1 MNDQLK
7 MDQTD
12 ELLDGDTLDD
22 LSTVEAVKKALV
34 VMIAQSVG
42 KDPAFAT
49 QQDWFFALAFM
60 LRGHL
65 SQAYMQNTR
74 KQFIEDPRRIY
85 YLSMEYLPGRSLV
98 KNLIDLGLLDV
109 TRQALAEMG
118 QDLDALEEVEHD
130 PALGNGGLGR
140 LAACFMDSMVTHN
153 YPGFGYG
160 IRYDFGLFTQGIED
174 GKQVEHPDNWLR
186 YGNPWEY
193 RRPDNMYPVNF
204 YGHVVT
210 TKDDN
215 GVETARWIDAENVV
229 AVAFDTPISGYRR
242 HGNVA
247 NLRLWTAKSTDDFDL
262 RHFNQGDYIK
272 SVEDKTSSETLSKI
286 LYPDDSTLTGQELR
300 LKQEYFFVSAS
311 LQDIFARFL
320 RRHDTLD
327 TLPEKIVIQLNDTH
341 PTLGVAEMMRLLV
354 DLNGYDWDTAWD
366 MTRRTFAYTNHTLL
380 PEALERW
387 PVGMMQHLLPRHL
400 QIIFRINAEFLE
412 TVKKAFPGDAGK
424 IRALSLIDDD
434 THSVRMAHLAI
445 VGSFKVNGV
454 AALHSDL
461 LRTRVFPDF
470 DKMYPGKFINV
481 TNGITPRRWLL
492 QSNPELSSLICQHI
506 SDGWPAELTQLEGLA
521 KYADDA
527 AFGKSFRAVKQ
538 ANKERLADMIFAD
551 MGLKVDPT
559 AMFDVHIKRI
569 HEYKR
574 QLLNILHVVTR
585 YNRIRDGKGG
595 DVPRVVIFAGKAAPS
610 YYMAKEVI
618 HLINDLAATI
628 NNDPLVGDRLKVA
641 FIPNYRV
648 SAAQIIIPG
657 SDLSEQISTA
667 GMEASGT
674 GNMKFALN
682 GALTI
687 GTLDGANIEIKDA
700 VGDDNIFIFGLLAE
714 EVERAKREG
723 YQPLDYYNNNAE
735 LKRALDMIGEG
746 FFSPTDPGR
755 YRSTLG
761 SLLHGGDHFMVL
773 ADYESYM
780 AAQDKVDATYLDQE
794 AWTSKAIRNVA
805 AMGTFSAD
813 RAIHEYA
820 SNIWNVKPLER

>member
-1 MNDQLK
+1 MTPQLK

-12 ELLDGDTLDD
+12 AVLGDDPLAKLSDVDGVKEELITL
-22 LSTVEAVKKALV
+22 
-34 VMIAQSVG
+34 IAQAVG

-49 QQDWFFALAFM
+49 QQDWFFAVAFM
-60 LRGHL
+60 LRGHI
-65 SQAYMQNTR
+65 SQSYIKGTR
-74 KQFIEDPRRIY
+74 TQFIEDPRRIY

-98 KNLIDLGLLDV
+98 KNLLDLGLLDV

-118 QDLDALEEVEHD
+118 QDLDELEEVEHD

-140 LAACFMDSMVTHN
+140 LAACFLDSMVTHK

-160 IRYDFGLFTQGIED
+160 IRYDFGLFTQAIED

-186 YGNPWEY
+186 LGNPWEY
-193 RRPDNMYPVNF
+193 RRPDNVYPVDF

-210 TKDDN
+210 TKDKK
-215 GVETARWIDAENVV
+215 GVETSRWVDAENVM
-229 AVAFDTPISGYRR
+229 AVAFDTPVSGYQN
-242 HGNVA
+242 GNVA

-272 SVEDKTSSETLSKI
+272 SVSDKTSSETLSKI

-327 TLPEKIVIQLNDTH
+327 LLPEKIVIQLNDTH
-341 PTLGVAEMMRLLV
+341 PTLGIPEMMRLLV
-354 DLNGYDWDTAWD
+354 DLHGYDWDTAWD

-387 PVGMMQHLLPRHL
+387 PVSMMQNVLPRHL
-400 QIIFRINAEFLE
+400 QIIFLINAEFLK
-412 TVKKAFPGDAGK
+412 TVEEAFPGDPDK
-424 IRALSLIDDD
+424 IRALSLIDDH

-461 LRTRVFPDF
+461 LRSRVFPDF
-470 DKMYPGKFINV
+470 DQMYPGKFINV

-492 QSNPELSSLICQHI
+492 QSNPGLSGLICEHVGE
-506 SDGWPAELTQLEGLA
+506 GWPANLTQLEGLA

-527 AFGKSFRAVKQ
+527 KFGKSFRAIKQ

-551 MGLKVDPT
+551 TGLKVDPT

-595 DVPRVVIFAGKAAPS
+595 GVPRVVIFAGKAAPS
-610 YYMAKEVI
+610 YYLAKEVI
-618 HLINDLAATI
+618 HLINDLATVI
-628 NNDPLVGDRLKVA
+628 NNDPLVGERLKVV

-667 GMEASGT
+667 GLEASGT

-714 EVERAKREG
+714 EVERAKHMG
-723 YQPLDYYNNNAE
+723 YQPFDYYNGNAE

-746 FFSPTDPGR
+746 FFSPNDPGR
-755 YRSTLG
+755 YRSILG

-780 AAQDKVDATYLDQE
+780 AAQDKVDATYLDQDT
-794 AWTSKAIRNVA
+794 WTRMAIRNVA
-805 AMGTFSAD
+805 AMGSFSAD

-820 SNIWNVKPLER
+820 SKIWDVKPLKA

>member
-1 MNDQLK
+1 MTPQLK
-7 MDQTD
+7 MAQTD
-12 ELLDGDTLDD
+12 AVLGDDPLAK
-22 LSTVEAVKKALV
+22 LSNVEGIKEALIT
-34 VMIAQSVG
+34 MIAQSVG

-49 QQDWFFALAFM
+49 KQDWFFALAFL
-60 LRGHL
+60 LRGHI
-65 SQAYMQNTR
+65 SQSYIQSTR
-74 KQFIEDPRRIY
+74 AQFIEDPRRIY

-98 KNLIDLGLLDV
+98 KNLLDLGLHDV
-109 TRQALAEMG
+109 ARQALAEMG
-118 QDLDALEEVEHD
+118 QDLDELEEVEHD

-140 LAACFMDSMVTHN
+140 LAACFLDSMVTHG

-160 IRYDFGLFTQGIED
+160 IRYDFGLFTQAIED

-193 RRPDNMYPVNF
+193 RRPDNMYPVDF

-210 TKDDN
+210 TKDDK
-215 GVETARWIDAENVV
+215 GTETSRWVDAENVM
-229 AVAFDTPISGYRR
+229 AVAYDMPVSGYQN
-242 HGNVA
+242 GNVA

-320 RRHDTLD
+320 RRHDNLD
-327 TLPEKIVIQLNDTH
+327 RLPEKIVIQLNDTH

-387 PVGMMQHLLPRHL
+387 PVSMMQNLLPRHL
-400 QIIFRINAEFLE
+400 QIIFRINAEFLK
-412 TVKKAFPGDAGK
+412 TVEEAFPGDPDK

-434 THSVRMAHLAI
+434 SQSVRMAHLAI

-461 LRTRVFPDF
+461 LRSRVFPDF

-492 QSNPELSSLICQHI
+492 QSNPGLAGLICEHVGE
-506 SDGWPAELTQLEGLA
+506 GWPANLTQLEGLK

-527 AFGKSFRAVKQ
+527 KFGKSFRAIKQ

-551 MGLKVDPT
+551 VGLKVDPT
-559 AMFDVHIKRI
+559 ALFDVHIKRI

-714 EVERAKREG
+714 EVERAKQDG

-746 FFSPTDPGR
+746 HFSPSDPGR

-761 SLLHGGDHFMVL
+761 SLLNGGDHFMVL

-780 AAQDKVDATYLDQE
+780 EAQDKVDATYLDQD
-794 AWTSKAIRNVA
+794 AWTRMAIRNVA
-805 AMGTFSAD
+805 AMGSFSAD

-820 SNIWNVKPLER
+820 SKIWDVKPLKS